1 MNDPRDRRYLVTDK
15 PVARRAGVRQPL
27 PPAAVSPLA
36 QERALAARSRQRLG
50 APLSELLRRPDDS
63 RRPVAAAAVIGG
75 VLAAGSGIALF
86 LGWLQGSPVLA
97 AIGGGGGVAG
107 LATWWVG
114 RRRPAAEFEVPQ
126 QPLFDAA
133 ATRALDAAMVRIA
146 PEIPADIA
154 QQLADL
160 KQSIVRIGRNPAAA
174 QPDEH
179 FTFED
184 RMYVVECVR
193 RYLPDGLQAYLGVPK
208 AQRLEALADGQTPHA
223 LLVAQLEML
232 RAGLAERET
241 KLARSAAEA
250 LLQQERFLKA
260 KR

>member
-1 MNDPRDRRYLVTDK
+1 
-15 PVARRAGVRQPL
+15 
-27 PPAAVSPLA
+27 
-36 QERALAARSRQRLG
+36 
-50 APLSELLRRPDDS
+50 
-63 RRPVAAAAVIGG
+63 
-75 VLAAGSGIALF
+75 
-86 LGWLQGSPVLA
+86 
-97 AIGGGGGVAG
+97 
-107 LATWWVG
+107 
-114 RRRPAAEFEVPQ
+114 
-126 QPLFDAA
+126 
-133 ATRALDAAMVRIA
+133 MVRIA